1 MAIREKRHR
10 LSEDDYKGE
19 VSVSFTLCIKDR
31 VQLFGDETIVANFT
45 NILGNLIDRFSCI
58 IPIYCFMPDHQHIL
72 LTGINEKANILG
84 FIKAYL
90 KGPLAVT

>member
-1 MAIREKRHR
+1 MLIKEKQHR
-10 LSEDDYKGE
+10 LSENDYKGE
-19 VSVSFTLCIKDR
+19 VSVSFTLCVKDR
-31 VQLFGDETIVANFT
+31 VRLFRDELIVADFT
-45 NILGNLIDRFSCI
+45 NILANLIDRFSCI